1 MRAITSRA
9 LLALTFAAGL
19 NAAAP
24 AFAADAPAPAASAA
38 SAANSVS
45 PAFAKPFNEAQDL
58 LKAGNGPASLAKLK
72 EVEALPNLS
81 PYEKYLILRVRA
93 PAEYTASDNTAAV
106 ADFEALLANDQLPAS
121 DRLQIMKA
129 LATILYTTEQYPKAT
144 VAIQRYLDA
153 GGDDAQLR
161 ELLPQTQYVNKDY
174 ATAAKGFRVQIDA
187 TYAAGKVPTEKT
199 LRLLATSSSQ
209 SDNDAGY
216 LWALEHLAVD
226 YPKPDYWKE
235 LVARAAHTDKFSER
249 MYVDNYRLKT
259 QALGGVSDSE
269 RLTYAALAAH
279 AGYPEEAKR
288 ILDDA
293 YASRPFTGADLAEA
307 NKLRADVNKA
317 VASDRAQQAAAESS
331 ARTAKDG
338 NALVSLGLL
347 ETVDGNP
354 QQGAQLIEQ
363 GIAKGGIRNPEEA
376 RLHLGFALVK
386 AGRDADAVKTLDS
399 VTSGPNGIVP
409 IAHVWSLYAQSRLHA
424 AAAPAQAAA
433 ASK

>member
-24 AFAADAPAPAASAA
+24 AFAADAPAAAA

-58 LKAGNGPASLAKLK
+58 LKSGNGPATLAKLK
-72 EVEALPNLS
+72 ELEALPNLNA
-81 PYEKYLILRVRA
+81 YEKYLILRVRG
-93 PAEYTASDNTAAV
+93 PAEYAANDL
-106 ADFEALLANDQLPAS
+106 AAANRDFDALLANDLLPAS
-121 DRLQIMKA
+121 ERLSILKA
-129 LATILYTTEQYPKAT
+129 NASVLYTSEQYPKAT

-174 ATAAKGFRVQIDA
+174 ATAAKGFRAQVDA
-187 TYAAGKVPTEKT
+187 TYAAGKVPPEKT
-199 LRLLATSSSQ
+199 LRLLATSYSQ
-209 SDNDAGY
+209 SDSDAGY
-216 LWALEHLAVD
+216 LWSLERLAVA
-226 YPKPDYWKE
+226 YPKADYWKE
-235 LVARAAHTDKFSER
+235 LVARAAHTEKFSDR
-249 MYVDNYRLKT
+249 LYVDNYRLKA
-259 QALGGVSDSE
+259 QVLGSVSDSE
-269 RLTYAALAAH
+269 RLSYAALAAH

-288 ILDDA
+288 LLDDA
-293 YASRPFTGADLAEA
+293 YANKPFTGPDLAEA
-307 NKLRADVNKA
+307 NKLRADVNRS
-317 VASDRAQQAAAESS
+317 VAADRAQEAVAETAAHS
-331 ARTAKDG
+331 AKDG

-347 ETVDGNP
+347 QTVDGNA

-363 GIAKGGIRNPEEA
+363 GIAKGGLKNPEEA

-386 AGRDADAVKTLDS
+386 AGHDADAVKTLDTI
-399 VTSGPNGIVP
+399 TSGPNGIVP

-424 AAAPAQAAA
+424 AAAPAPAAA